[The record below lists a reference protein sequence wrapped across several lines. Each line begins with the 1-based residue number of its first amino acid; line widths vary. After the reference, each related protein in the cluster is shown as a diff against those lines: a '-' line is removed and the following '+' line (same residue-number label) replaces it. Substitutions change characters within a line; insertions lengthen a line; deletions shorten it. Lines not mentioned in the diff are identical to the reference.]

1 MLQRVRPTLDTAGRS
16 SQVLP
21 KTLQASG
28 PRKAIPKLEEGMPQ
42 GLQAYLGKQPEG
54 EEQSR
59 THWGSGGRAEDK
71 WPTGRPV
78 ERAVVLLLPPR

>member
-16 SQVLP
+16 SQVPP

-59 THWGSGGRAEDK
+59 TH
-71 WPTGRPV
+71 
-78 ERAVVLLLPPR
+78 